1 MKEKTFDELA
11 DQVVQAI
18 PDIKRQMNKLG
29 CSEEVKLSV
38 LKGMLLSFGGYKAT
52 DDNS

>member
-1 MKEKTFDELA
+1 MAEKTFDELA

-18 PDIKRQMNKLG
+18 AGIKRQMEGLG
-29 CSEEVKLSV
+29 CSEETRLSV
-38 LKGMLLSFGGYKAT
+38 LRGMLLSFGGYKA